1 MEGKLNPHFLV
12 SKLHSLPWD
21 NISKSPCDE
30 LTTQRLDSY
39 WTGLTLPH
47 TTLIASFWQTVISVF
62 FLEGWGVADPL
73 QKPPTV
79 ESLNTE
85 NPETFTHSSC
95 SFIPKRKP
103 TVSHM
108 SRLRTGDPERMIPVW
123 TGPTRQQDPLKH
135 NEPQR
140 HRDRGRSLTPTFTE
154 AQCWSPS
161 SYRAC
166 S

>member
-1 MEGKLNPHFLV
+1 MDSKLNPPFLV

-21 NISKSPCDE
+21 NISKSPCDK

-62 FLEGWGVADPL
+62 FCFFFWLVGRVDPL

-79 ESLNTE
+79 ESLNTQ
-85 NPETFTHSSC
+85 NPETFAHSYINPQSHTWAISKQATQREWSQC
-95 SFIPKRKP
+95 GSAQHAGRIPSN
-103 TVSHM
+103 TTSH
-108 SRLRTGDPERMIPVW
+108 RETETG
-123 TGPTRQQDPLKH
+123 
-135 NEPQR
+135 
-140 HRDRGRSLTPTFTE
+140 GRSLTPTFTE